1 MQSGDEDT
9 KSGVPQ
15 TEIDEMLTFI
25 DAECPRLK
33 FKGFMAMGK
42 LNDRDGFKEVKA
54 LADRI

>member
-25 DAECPRLK
+25 DAGCPRLK

>member
-15 TEIDEMLTFI
+15 IEVDEMLAFI

-42 LNDRDGFKEVKA
+42 LNDRDGFKQVKA
-54 LADRI
+54 LAERI